1 MRHFYSYVSNAAG
14 KNFANTCILM
24 HIFRFVSIRL
34 VSVYSLHLIMQ
45 ASHPETTRHCLRR
58 PLAWWGM
65 LVCCLLLV
73 PWKAIAGPV
82 VSLERS
88 TDGLWLQGLVQW
100 HQDLT
105 GQLSLPDVLA
115 KGEALGWETPDDPL
129 RAQGAHPW
137 WMKITLQQT
146 QVSGPWLLALPTT
159 AIRDITFHGPYDS
172 QGRALATGLS
182 TGLTHPYSSRPMGME
197 RIVFPLGIEAPGT
210 YTVYIRVQNDIPQNV
225 TPSLWVLSDY
235 VENRQHKRLFDG
247 IIYGVL
253 LTLLVYNLTLAG
265 VFRDV
270 AYLYYVLTCAA
281 ALLTIATFNGHTARY
296 LWPEHPWW
304 IEHTYVIWPSLWV
317 AFSGLFARAFLSIRA
332 ASSQADGVILAIV
345 AMAFTSAL
353 AGALGQ
359 TVLAQRANEW
369 LAVVGVVVI
378 TLMAL
383 WIWRRGYTPAAW
395 YLLAQL
401 TLFLSVVGVVWV
413 SWGWW
418 NAPFMLANGLQIGIM
433 VEMVVF
439 AVALSVRI
447 RGVQQE
453 KTVLSQQAHHM
464 TQAAMSDALTGLL
477 NRRGLTASAS
487 ELLRKPGQ
495 HALILLD
502 LDRFKPINDAHG
514 HEVGD
519 LVLNQMARRLE
530 QHCRESDLAARL
542 GGDEFV
548 VVIGQCPD
556 RATLEKMV
564 KRLCEALEAPISW
577 QDDTFQVS
585 ASAGVALAPTHASD
599 LKTLLRLA
607 DQAMYQAKKS
617 NIRMAFAT
625 AGETGILASH

>member
-1 MRHFYSYVSNAAG
+1 MHFIA
-14 KNFANTCILM
+14 CIG
-24 HIFRFVSIRL
+24 L
-34 VSVYSLHLIMQ
+34 VSKRPVKVYSLHLIMQ
-45 ASHPETTRHCLRR
+45 ASHLETTPHCLRG

-65 LVCCLLLV
+65 LVCCLLLA

-88 TDGLWLQGLVQW
+88 TDGLLLQGLVQW

-105 GQLSLPDVLA
+105 GQLSLHDVLA
-115 KGEALGWETPDDPL
+115 RGESLGWETPDAPL
-129 RAQGAHPW
+129 RAHGAHPW

-146 QVSGPWLLALPTT
+146 QASGPWLLSMPTT

-172 QGRALATGLS
+172 QGRALDTGLS

-197 RIVFPLGIEAPGT
+197 RIAFPLGIQAPGT
-210 YTVYIRVQNDIPQNV
+210 YTLYIRVQNDIPQNV
-225 TPSLWVLSDY
+225 TPRLWVLSDY

-247 IIYGVL
+247 IIYGIL

-265 VFRDV
+265 VFRDA
-270 AYLYYVLTCAA
+270 AYAHYVLTCAA

-332 ASSQADGVILAIV
+332 ASPQADGVILAIV
-345 AMAFTSAL
+345 VMAYTSAL

-359 TVLAQRANEW
+359 TELAQRVNEW

-401 TLFLSVVGVVWV
+401 TLFLSVVGVVGV

-418 NAPFMLANGLQIGIM
+418 DAPFMLANGLQIGIM
-433 VEMVVF
+433 AEMVVF
-439 AVALSVRI
+439 AVALSMRI

-453 KTVLSQQAHHM
+453 KTVLSLQARHM
-464 TQAAMSDALTGLL
+464 TQAAMSDPLTGLL
-477 NRRGLTASAS
+477 NRRGLTARAS
-487 ELLRKPGQ
+487 ELLSKPGQ
-495 HALILLD
+495 HALILID
-502 LDRFKPINDAHG
+502 LDRFKPINDVHG

-519 LVLNQMARRLE
+519 LVLTQMARRLE
-530 QHCRESDLAARL
+530 QHCRESDMAARL

-548 VVIGQCPD
+548 IVLGHCPEP
-556 RATLEKMV
+556 AKVEKMV
-564 KRLCEALEAPISW
+564 TRLCEALEAPISW
-577 QDDTFQVS
+577 QEETFQVS
-585 ASAGVALAPTHASD
+585 ASAGVALSPTHASD
-599 LKTLLRLA
+599 LKVLLRLA

-617 NIRMAFAT
+617 NIRMAFAPADR
-625 AGETGILASH
+625 AGTTASH